1 MLTYLLSYGI
11 SLYFLLEQISIVTM
25 LSIVVVFFLVLLI
38 VGVVKTYKLKAEND
52 KLNKIN
58 PLQSEEENKTYKDFR
73 DGHLYE

>member
-11 SLYFLLEQISIVTM
+11 SQHFLLEQISIVTM
-25 LSIVVVFFLVLLI
+25 LSVVVVFFLVLLI
-38 VGVVKTYKLKAEND
+38 FGIVKTFKLKAENE

-58 PLQSEEENKTYKDFR
+58 PLQSEEENKVYKDFR

>member
-38 VGVVKTYKLKAEND
+38 VGVVKTFKLKAEND